1 MALEYVLELATKHS
15 PEDIMKTLS
24 TLGFGFQNRPD
35 LQAVATG
42 VTVIASTETALGRE
56 LINEAYNLMPTM
68 YLTFRLDKFQAW
80 EAGLRTTIKATL
92 ELLQQIG
99 ADGILLFNGETPVLM
114 SVSGTVTLNDAN
126 DFWERP
132 DLLSLVNNPYQ
143 LSRIVSL

>member
-15 PEDIMKTLS
+15 PEEVIKALS

-35 LQAVATG
+35 LRAVATG

-56 LINEAYNLMPTM
+56 LINETYNLNPTM
-68 YLTFRLDKFQAW
+68 YLKFRLDKFHGW
-80 EAGLRTTIKATL
+80 EAGLRTTIKTTL
-92 ELLQQIG
+92 GLLQQIG

-126 DFWERP
+126 DFWERS
-132 DLLSLVNNPYQ
+132 DLLSLVNSPYQ
-143 LSRIVSL
+143 LSRIASL